1 MLTIRDHQSG
11 DLFDPWEHL
20 GEKRRR
26 LLDRSWAAVFRDHL
40 LAHLPVA
47 ELAAHFSRELGRPT
61 KDLHA
66 VVGALI
72 LQQLHDTTDAET
84 VESVALNIAW
94 QYALDI
100 RADADAYLCE
110 RTLRNYRQLL
120 IERGLDRVLFR
131 TLTDR
136 LIKAIGV
143 DTSKQRLDSTAIRS
157 AMRGLTRLGIV
168 VESIS
173 KFLRE
178 LRRLRPALF
187 GRVDRETI
195 RKYVDREGT
204 GCFASTKPS
213 ESRRRLPEAAADLLD
228 LVTQFRDSEASDLE
242 SYKVLARVLA
252 EQCEV
257 VADAGADPRVR
268 VKEPD
273 EMTCDVVLNPAE
285 PDATYNKH
293 RGVGYLVQVMETYSP
308 DPAPESDARAGAE
321 VSPPAK
327 PDLITHV
334 AVGPMNVHDGAALE
348 PALADTEARGIEPRE
363 MLGDSHYGSEE
374 NLKEAALRG
383 VEVIAPAMPPK
394 GSKQGKIT
402 LEDFDLDDRG
412 HVTRCPGGQAPLSTS
427 EGADRI
433 QASFDPSACAAC
445 PLRASCPASAVGRKE
460 ERFQY
465 TRDRVRNRERR
476 LGERTEGFRDRYR
489 WRSGIEGTMSRLKY
503 QMRLASLR
511 VRGRASVGYR
521 TFLRALG
528 LNIHRVA
535 VYRAAL

>member
-1 MLTIRDHQSG
+1 MLTIRDHQTG

-26 LLDRSWAAVFRDHL
+26 LLDRSWAAVFREHL
-40 LAHLPVA
+40 LDHLPVR
-47 ELAAHFSRELGRPT
+47 ELAVHFSRELGRPT

-72 LQQLHDTTDAET
+72 LQQLHDTTDAATAEA
-84 VESVALNIAW
+84 VALNLAW

-100 RADADAYLCE
+100 RAESDAYLCE

-120 IERGLDRVLFR
+120 IERGLDQVLFR

-157 AMRGLTRLGIV
+157 AMRGLTRLGII
-168 VESIS
+168 VESVS

-178 LRRLRPALF
+178 LRRLHPALF
-187 GRVDRETI
+187 GRVDPETV

-213 ESRRRLPEAAADLLD
+213 ESRRRLPEAAVDLLA
-228 LVTQFRDSEASDLE
+228 LVTRFRDSEASDLE
-242 SYKVLARVLA
+242 SYKVLARVLS

-268 VKEPD
+268 VKEPE

-308 DPAPESDARAGAE
+308 EADTPANPDESA
-321 VSPPAK
+321 PAK
-327 PDLITHV
+327 PDLITHI
-334 AVGPMNVHDGAALE
+334 AVGPMNVHDGSALE
-348 PALADTEARGIEPRE
+348 PALADAEARGIKPETL
-363 MLGDSHYGSEE
+363 LGDSHYGSEE
-374 NLKEAALRG
+374 NLKEATLRG

-394 GSKQGKIT
+394 GSKQEKIT

-412 HVTRCPGGQAPLSTS
+412 HVTRCPGGHAPLSTS
-427 EGADRI
+427 EGRDRI
-433 QASFDPSACAAC
+433 QALYDAASCAGC
-445 PLRASCPASAVGRKE
+445 PLRGGCPASAVGRKE
-460 ERFQY
+460 QRFQY

-476 LGERTEGFRDRYR
+476 LGERTKGFRDRYR

-511 VRGRASVGYR
+511 VRGRASVSYR

-535 VYRAAL
+535 AYRAAR